1 MDKRPTLAAPTP
13 RPDGARLE
21 DMGVRTLRSKYY
33 WHHSDDQGEV
43 FWREDRKFAIR
54 LRPHELAR
62 VNAGETVYLDFGRS
76 GRGEFQADWTKYDE
90 RVKQEQARDAY
101 RKQRE
106 WEASPEGQAALAE
119 RQAQVNR
126 AIVASFVADTE
137 EADWRSLTRGGNMG
151 FSDPEAA
158 REQHKQQHFNA
169 VKKALELGIPV
180 PPKVLATYPQLTA

>member
-13 RPDGARLE
+13 KPDGARLE

-33 WHHSDDQGEV
+33 HYSTGAQDVV
-43 FWREDRKFAIR
+43 FWREDRKKAIA
-54 LRPHELAR
+54 LTFDQLAKLE
-62 VNAGETVYLDFGRS
+62 AGEVVYLDFGSS
-76 GRGEFQADWTKYDE
+76 GRGHFQADWTKYHE
-90 RVKQEQARDAY
+90 RVQQEQARETR
-101 RKQRE
+101 RKRQE

-119 RQAQVNR
+119 QRAQVSR
-126 AIVASFVADTE
+126 SLIASFVADTE

-151 FSDPEAA
+151 FSDPDAA

-180 PPKVLATYPQLTA
+180 PPNVLATYPQLTA